1 MKKLIIAAAL
11 AGTFSVAHAG
21 DAIQADSAAIKQ
33 GIEEGKMV
41 HLSGEVVQVMEDEHY
56 LLRDTAGTIEIEL
69 DTGLTGDRQL
79 QTGTRLDLVG
89 EVDHDDGRTL
99 VDVEEVNAMQGSDAA
114 TIDG

>member
-11 AGTFSVAHAG
+11 AGTFSLAHAG

-33 GIEEGKMV
+33 GIEEGQMV
-41 HLSGEVVQVMEDEHY
+41 HLSGEVVQVMEDDHY

-69 DTGLTGDRQL
+69 DTDLTGDRQL
-79 QTGTRLDLVG
+79 PTGTSLDLVG

-99 VDVEEVNAMQGSDAA
+99 VDVEKVNAMQGADAA
-114 TIDG
+114 DISG

>member
-41 HLSGEVVQVMEDEHY
+41 HLSGEVVQVMEDELVWMRLKHAMSASQ
-56 LLRDTAGTIEIEL
+56 THSN
-69 DTGLTGDRQL
+69 L
-79 QTGTRLDLVG
+79 QRAFNVL
-89 EVDHDDGRTL
+89 
-99 VDVEEVNAMQGSDAA
+99 
-114 TIDG
+114 